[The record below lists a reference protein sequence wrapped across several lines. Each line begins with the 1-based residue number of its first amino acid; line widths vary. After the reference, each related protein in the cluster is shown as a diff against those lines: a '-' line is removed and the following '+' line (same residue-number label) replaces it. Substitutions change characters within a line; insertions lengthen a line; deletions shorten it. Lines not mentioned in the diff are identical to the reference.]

1 MARKGKT
8 TSRLELRKAAEAAE
22 RLSEEEEAEDDV
34 ESDDDSAE
42 LGGDADVDVGIAEL
56 SEDEEEKP
64 VVKTVK
70 KKPAKKAVRRKSSKK
85 KVDAQRLRLVW
96 GVFDNSNQQ
105 IATFPYPDRAAA
117 EQKATEMREKGRG
130 PYFVQPVKEPMP
142 IEAAPEE
149 A

>member
-22 RLSEEEEAEDDV
+22 RQSEGEEEEA
-34 ESDDDSAE
+34 DDDSS
-42 LGGDADVDVGIAEL
+42 DVVADVDVADIADLAE
-56 SEDEEEKP
+56 EVEEKP
-64 VVKTVK
+64 VAKTVK
-70 KKPAKKAVRRKSSKK
+70 KKAAKKAVRRKTSKK

-105 IATFPYPDRAAA
+105 IATFPYPDRASA
-117 EQKATEMREKGRG
+117 EQKAVEMREKGRG

-142 IEAAPEE
+142 IEATPEE